1 MGPDAPATQGGT
13 GLVRVDVDD
22 GRGPDWLHR
31 SMVVGA
37 ALDQTTHAT
46 EDGLRCADPGDRPEP
61 TRAARSDRP
70 DGVAT
75 RFTERVL
82 HAFLVDG
89 RLTTIPARERK
100 RQVILRYLAEND
112 FEEGRDYPE
121 REVDQRLA
129 LRQRD
134 VAALRRYLVDS
145 RYLERDGGHLSSSAD
160 GRLAADPDAWS
171 AGQPRGEA
179 SPDE

>member
-1 MGPDAPATQGGT
+1 MTDLPAAA
-13 GLVRVDVDD
+13 DD
-22 GRGPDWLHR
+22 GSLM
-31 SMVVGA
+31 S
-37 ALDQTTHAT
+37 
-46 EDGLRCADPGDRPEP
+46 ADPTADPSPAPSSSEP
-61 TRAARSDRP
+61 ASSGRRRYT
-70 DGVAT
+70 
-75 RFTERVL
+75 FTERVL

-145 RYLERDGGHLSSSAD
+145 GYLERQAGVYRRRPMAD
-160 GRLAADPDAWS
+160 WPNDPDEGSVA
-171 AGQPRGEA
+171 QPRGDV

>member
-1 MGPDAPATQGGT
+1 MSADQPVRKPAEPWEP
-13 GLVRVDVDD
+13 
-22 GRGPDWLHR
+22 GRR
-31 SMVVGA
+31 RY
-37 ALDQTTHAT
+37 T
-46 EDGLRCADPGDRPEP
+46 
-61 TRAARSDRP
+61 
-70 DGVAT
+70 
-75 RFTERVL
+75 FTERVL

-100 RQVILRYLAEND
+100 RQVILRYLAETD

-121 REVDQRLA
+121 REVDQTLA

-145 RYLERDGGHLSSSAD
+145 GYLERQAGIYRRRPIAD
-160 GRLAADPDAWS
+160 WPLDPDEGS
-171 AGQPRGEA
+171 VSQPRGDT